1 MINILD
7 SLDMIL
13 AHVMVDHEEHFNKN
27 VEKSNGIY
35 SPAGLLFKN
44 GFVDEVFNDE
54 YEVDGRVNKNI
65 SKYYDDID
73 S

>member
-1 MINILD
+1 M
-7 SLDMIL
+7 
-13 AHVMVDHEEHFNKN
+13 
-27 VEKSNGIY
+27 EKSNGIY

-54 YEVDGRVNKNI
+54 CEVDGRVNKNI

>member
-1 MINILD
+1 
-7 SLDMIL
+7 MIL
-13 AHVMVDHEEHFNKN
+13 AHVTVDHEEHFNKN
-27 VEKSNGIY
+27 MEKSNGIY
-35 SPAGLLFKN
+35 SPAGFLFKN

-54 YEVDGRVNKNI
+54 CEVDGRVNKNI